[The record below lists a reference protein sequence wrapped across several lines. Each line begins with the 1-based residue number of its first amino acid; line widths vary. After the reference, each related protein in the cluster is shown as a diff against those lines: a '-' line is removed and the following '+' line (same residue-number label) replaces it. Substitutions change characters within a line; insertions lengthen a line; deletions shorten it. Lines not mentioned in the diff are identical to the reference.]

1 MQAERSSNRQNHGH
15 PLPKTGKGL
24 APLVMATL
32 LGMQIQVPAFAIET
46 SPAAPAASATSA
58 ASSATSSATTTTT
71 TVDLS
76 FDGTDKSHEAE
87 RKTIETILNDIEAAW
102 NAHDID
108 KVMAYYA
115 EDYIN
120 NDGLDKTAVKEI
132 TQDFWKTNPDAKS
145 SSVINQVRVEGI
157 FATVESRD
165 TAYGTIKMN
174 PMRDSSLQ
182 GELNTVSGGQ
192 LYLKKTADTWKI
204 TGDRI
209 DYELVKV
216 TYGVAKNLK
225 ISFTAPEQVKSGKSF
240 SAKIDVDLP
249 SNYLAVGSITTQPLE
264 YPQKT
269 PKDLWRAMDTSS
281 LERIV
286 PANTNNKNELL
297 MATVI
302 ITDINKRNL
311 AGIELLTRRLNVV
324 PEAIDSS
331 SKTQT
336 ASLEDSLA
344 QKTPKQS
351 KKD

>member
-1 MQAERSSNRQNHGH
+1 VQAERSSNKQDLGYV
-15 PLPKTGKGL
+15 LSKTGKGL
-24 APLVMATL
+24 APLVMAAL
-32 LGMQIQVPAFAIET
+32 LGVQIQAPVFAIET

-58 ASSATSSATTTTT
+58 ATSATSTAAATSTELT
-71 TVDLS
+71 

-145 SSVINQVRVEGI
+145 SSVINQVRVEGN

-324 PEAIDSS
+324 PEAIDNS

>member
-1 MQAERSSNRQNHGH
+1 MQAGRAI
-15 PLPKTGKGL
+15 KTRKQGSR
-24 APLVMATL
+24 L
-32 LGMQIQVPAFAIET
+32 LSRTISGITPTVVAIASLISLQIQLPALALEP
-46 SPAAPAASATSA
+46 SPAATATSNNE
-58 ASSATSSATTTTT
+58 
-71 TVDLS
+71 VN
-76 FDGTDKSHEAE
+76 FDGTEKGHEAE
-87 RKTIETILNDIEAAW
+87 RKQIETLLADIESSW
-102 NAHDID
+102 NAHNID

-115 EDYIN
+115 DDYIN

-145 SSVINQVRVEGI
+145 SSVTTQIRVEGN

-182 GELNTVSGGQ
+182 GELNTISGGQ

-225 ISFTAPEQVKSGKSF
+225 ISFTAPEQVKSGKQF

-249 SNYLAVGSITTQPLE
+249 NNYLAVGSITSQPLE

-269 PKDLWRAMDTSS
+269 PKDLWRAMDSSS
-281 LERIV
+281 LERII

-324 PEAIDSS
+324 PEATDTAT
-331 SKTQT
+331 KTAT
-336 ASLEDSLA
+336 ASLDQTLV
-344 QKTPKQS
+344 QKANKF

>member
-1 MQAERSSNRQNHGH
+1 MSA
-15 PLPKTGKGL
+15 L
-24 APLVMATL
+24 
-32 LGMQIQVPAFAIET
+32 ET
-46 SPAAPAASATSA
+46 SPAASATS
-58 ASSATSSATTTTT
+58 TSTEQ
-71 TVDLS
+71 S
-76 FDGTDKSHEAE
+76 FDGTEKGHEAE
-87 RKTIETILNDIEAAW
+87 HKQIETLLAEIEAAW
-102 NAHDID
+102 NAHDIE
-108 KVMAYYA
+108 KVMGYYA

-145 SSVINQVRVEGI
+145 SSITTQIRVEGN

-165 TAYGTIKMN
+165 TAVGTIKMN
-174 PMRDSSLQ
+174 PMKDSSLQ

-192 LYLKKTADTWKI
+192 LYLKRAGDTWKI

-225 ISFTAPEQVKSGKSF
+225 IAFTAPEQVKSGKSF
-240 SAKIDVDLP
+240 SAKIEVDLP
-249 SNYLAVGSITTQPLE
+249 NNYLAVGSITSQPLE

-269 PKDLWRAMDTSS
+269 PKDLWRAMESSSSAMSS
-281 LERIV
+281 LERII

-302 ITDINKRNL
+302 VTDINKRNL

-324 PEAIDSS
+324 PDSS
-331 SKTQT
+331 DPNSKTQT
-336 ASLEDSLA
+336 ASIEQSLA
-344 QKTPKQS
+344 QKAMKQI

>member
-1 MQAERSSNRQNHGH
+1 MQAERSSNKKNLGQV
-15 PLPKTGKGL
+15 LSKTGKGL

-32 LGMQIQVPAFAIET
+32 FSMQIQAPVFAIES

-58 ASSATSSATTTTT
+58 ATSSE
-71 TVDLS
+71 LN
-76 FDGTDKSHEAE
+76 FDGTDKSHETE
-87 RKTIETILNDIEAAW
+87 RKTIETILTDIETAW

-145 SSVINQVRVEGI
+145 SSVIAQIRVEGN

-225 ISFTAPEQVKSGKSF
+225 ISFTAPEQVKSGKQF

-249 SNYLAVGSITTQPLE
+249 SNYLAVGSITNQPLE

-281 LERIV
+281 LERIIN
-286 PANTNNKNELL
+286 ANTNNKNELL

-324 PEAIDSS
+324 PESIDNSI
-331 SKTQT
+331 KTQT
-336 ASLEDSLA
+336 ASLEDSIA
-344 QKTPKQS
+344 QKALKQS